1 MYMKSLITT
10 TMFSLGILFSGFST
24 AAEGDEITKV
34 SYACENNQTMEV
46 IYVNT
51 EKDSYAI
58 INQMNEMIPMKI
70 MKMASGANYEAMNKN
85 YTYKLY
91 TKGNNANLFEGN
103 DKAVLTDCN
112 AD

>member
-1 MYMKSLITT
+1 
-10 TMFSLGILFSGFST
+10 
-24 AAEGDEITKV
+24 
-34 SYACENNQTMEV
+34 
-46 IYVNT
+46 
-51 EKDSYAI
+51 I

-91 TKGNNANLFEGN
+91 TKGNNANLVEGN